1 MAAPSLEMLA
11 CENLG
16 VILDS
21 YIRPPSTAAAMLL
34 APPSKARRPLPTLL
48 SLGPSLTLAEPP
60 GSCASLPASPPAS
73 LLAPYSLF
81 STQQPKWFFFFK
93 SKPDQITS
101 AQMLSHLLPVE
112 TRVRPMASAALCHL
126 RSCPPIS
133 RISTPLQ
140 GYTNMPGM
148 CSSPWPFRGL
158 GWFPSQIAVQLTLHI
173 LEVSLQ
179 MSLPQRSLFWSP
191 SLLHPVPQ
199 DSVPPWPASFIPFSL
214 FTAWRCCSHLS
225 SVFH

>member
-1 MAAPSLEMLA
+1 MKTWEL
-11 CENLG
+11 
-16 VILDS
+16 
-21 YIRPPSTAAAMLL
+21 
-34 APPSKARRPLPTLL
+34 
-48 SLGPSLTLAEPP
+48 SLTLTSGPP
-60 GSCASLPASPPAS
+60 RPQRQCCWPLLLKHAGLFQLFCPWGPRSHWPSPRVPVPASQLVPLLRSWPPTV
-73 LLAPYSLF
+73 YSQH
-81 STQQPKWFFFFK
+81 SSQNDFFFFK

-179 MSLPQRSLFWSP
+179 MSLPQRSLF
-191 SLLHPVPQ
+191 
-199 DSVPPWPASFIPFSL
+199 
-214 FTAWRCCSHLS
+214 
-225 SVFH
+225 